1 MKRASRSWL
10 SLLLVMASGAPAM
23 AQQSRAGTDGKE
35 DAREAEMFGEEPA
48 TEALESEAPDSE
60 APDLEAPDSEGDAS
74 KRDASEREAE
84 MFGEGSVAPE
94 ATVEAGRK
102 PGEPLS
108 RDEAVLGESVSPEDI
123 LERLESADDTLEI
136 GGLAF
141 LRYSYFALDEG
152 KAQEFAVS
160 SPSFVDL
167 YLDARPSEQIRFFSR
182 ARLRHDATLEEDK
195 SNVALDQ
202 LWLKFNIDLTAFFTI
217 GRQRI
222 KWGTGRFWNPT
233 DFLNTDALDALSVV
247 VFDERLGVSLAK
259 LHIPVESIGANLY
272 AIASLDDG
280 NTAEKIGGALRLE
293 FLLGQTEVSATV
305 AARRSNPLRM
315 GLDASGA
322 FGPFDLRAEAAV
334 QYRVKSPFFRGSFDA
349 SPLRID
355 EFNLQG
361 VAPEDIPD
369 AVSDQLPDVL
379 AGRQPERFFRDD
391 EFIPQVMLGAE
402 YGRNYTDDD
411 AIYVGAEYFFNDL
424 GYANADLYPVL
435 FAEGQFTPFYTGRHY
450 AGAYVFLP
458 APGSWNNTNFTTST
472 LANLSDRSAISR
484 LDYSRQVLTYLTLN
498 TFVMGHWGKSGE
510 FNYSYEQAALLEPAL
525 VQQIPAEELS
535 NVPSELLQDIKI
547 VSPLL
552 SIGFGLRATF

>member
-1 MKRASRSWL
+1 MKFACRSWC
-10 SLLLVMASGAPAM
+10 SLLFVVTSSAPVF
-23 AQQSRAGTDGKE
+23 AQQSGADGE
-35 DAREAEMFGEEPA
+35 EQEREAEMFGEEPA
-48 TEALESEAPDSE
+48 AERSESGQPASETPEAE
-60 APDLEAPDSEGDAS
+60 
-74 KRDASEREAE
+74 RDATDREAE
-84 MFGEGSVAPE
+84 MFGEASVAPE
-94 ATVEAGRK
+94 ATVERSRQHD
-102 PGEPLS
+102 EPLS
-108 RDEAVLGESVSPEDI
+108 RDEAVLGASMSPEDI

-152 KAQEFAVS
+152 KAKEFSVS
-160 SPSFVDL
+160 SPSFADV
-167 YLDARPSEQIRFFSR
+167 YLDARPSEQIRFFSL
-182 ARLRHDATLEEDK
+182 ARLRHDATLEENK

-202 LWLKFNIDLTAFFTI
+202 LWLKFNIELTAFFTV

-233 DFLNTDALDALSVV
+233 DFLNAEALDALSVV

-259 LHIPVESIGANLY
+259 LHIPIESIGANVY

-280 NTAEKIGGALRLE
+280 NTAEKIGGALRAE
-293 FLLGQTEVSATV
+293 FILGGTEVSATV

-322 FGPFDLRAEAAV
+322 LGPFDLRAEAAV
-334 QYRVKSPFFRGSFDA
+334 QYRLKSPFFRGQLDA

-355 EFNLQG
+355 EFDLQG
-361 VAPEDIPD
+361 VSPEDIPD
-369 AVSDQLPDVL
+369 AVTEQLPDVL
-379 AGRQPERFFRDD
+379 ASRQPERYFRND
-391 EFIPQVMLGAE
+391 EFIPQVMLGGE

-411 AIYVGAEYFFNDL
+411 AIYVGIEYFFNDL

-498 TFVMGHWGKSGE
+498 TFVMGHWGESGE
-510 FNYSYEQAALLEPAL
+510 FNYSYEQGALLDPTL
-525 VQQIPAEELS
+525 VQLIPTDQLS

-547 VSPLL
+547 VSPML
-552 SIGFGLRATF
+552 SVGIGLRAAF